1 MIKGNNA
8 AETVPATCLKFQNT
22 MSLINH
28 HSTGLLDSEDE
39 ISQFFYKRLLH
50 QGFTTLNVA
59 KYL

>member
-1 MIKGNNA
+1 MIKRNNA

-39 ISQFFYKRLLH
+39 ISQFFVQLSKDYCIRALQL
-50 QGFTTLNVA
+50 
-59 KYL
+59 

>member
-28 HSTGLLDSEDE
+28 HRLLDSEDE
-39 ISQFFYKRLLH
+39 ISQVFLQLSKDYCIRALQL
-50 QGFTTLNVA
+50 
-59 KYL
+59 